1 MKITVHVMLKPSV
14 FDPQGGAVKK
24 AIHGLGMEN
33 VKSARIGKI
42 IELEVEGKDDA
53 QTRAKLEEICRDL
66 LSNPV
71 IETYQIQWP

>member
-14 FDPQGGAVKK
+14 FDPQGEAVKK

-42 IELEVEGKDDA
+42 IELEIEGENDVK
-53 QTRAKLEEICRDL
+53 TRAKLEEICRDL

-71 IETYQIQWP
+71 IETYRIE